1 MADSTL
7 PGSQG
12 PASIPVPRDALL
24 VEVEAEV
31 RKAHQ
36 IVASLLD
43 RHHPRPTAISLVQA
57 ALCLRTCIALLEGER
72 VARPRPGSRFVAP
85 REISLRSFAE
95 AVLRDSNL
103 NFDLRLAADAALH
116 SKSGAPRTAAGRLC
130 ELIDFVRA
138 RESILQISTS
148 AAIAS
153 LKDTQEWRTV
163 DPSRVARAVRLH
175 AKALRALGE
184 NDHG

>member
-1 MADSTL
+1 MADASL

-12 PASIPVPRDALL
+12 PALLPVPRDALL
-24 VEVEAEV
+24 IEVEGEV
-31 RKAHQ
+31 RKAHS

-43 RHHPRPTAISLVQA
+43 RNHPRPTAISLVQC

-72 VARPRPGSRFVAP
+72 IARPRPGSRFVAP
-85 REISLRSFAE
+85 RELTLRAFAE

-116 SKSGAPRTAAGRLC
+116 AKNGPPRTAAGRLC

-138 RESILQISTS
+138 RENFLNISTS

-153 LKDTQEWRTV
+153 LKETQEWRTI

-184 NDHG
+184 SDHG

>member
-1 MADSTL
+1 MANASL

-12 PASIPVPRDALL
+12 PASLPVPRDALL

-43 RHHPRPTAISLVQA
+43 RNQPRPTAISLVQA
-57 ALCLRTCIALLEGER
+57 ALCLRTCIAMLEGER
-72 VARPRPGSRFVAP
+72 ISRPRSGSRFVAP
-85 REISLRSFAE
+85 REPSLRAFAE
-95 AVLRDSNL
+95 SVLRDSNL

-116 SKSGAPRTAAGRLC
+116 AKNGPPRTAAGRLC
-130 ELIDFVRA
+130 ELVDFVRA
-138 RESILQISTS
+138 REYVLNLSTS

-153 LKDTQEWRTV
+153 LRETQEWRALE
-163 DPSRVARAVRLH
+163 PSRVARAVRLH
-175 AKALRALGE
+175 AKAVRALGE
-184 NDHG
+184 VAR